1 MAKILDLYKDG
12 VPIGTASFIKAKNG
26 YKVFYNDDIYIDNL
40 FVPLEKFEEYKTN
53 LNLIA
58 KEV

>member
-1 MAKILDLYKDG
+1 MAKVLDLYKDG

-26 YKVFYNDDIYIDNL
+26 YKVFYNDNIYFDNL
-40 FVPLEKFEEYKTN
+40 FVPLEEFEDYKTN
-53 LNLIA
+53 LKLIV